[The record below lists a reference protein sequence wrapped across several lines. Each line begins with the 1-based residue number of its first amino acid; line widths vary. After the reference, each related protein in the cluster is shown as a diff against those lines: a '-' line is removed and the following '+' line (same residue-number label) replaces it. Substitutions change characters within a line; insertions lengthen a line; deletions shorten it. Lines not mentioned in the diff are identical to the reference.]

1 MSGLSKPSEQNKWY
15 MSKQDEFYQK
25 LKESLEA
32 STEFPTIY
40 LYKFIVPTSKNQL
53 NEVKSVF
60 EMIGATIQTKN
71 SKTNKYVSISI
82 SVKMKSST
90 AVIEKYKQVSHVEG
104 IVSL

>member
-1 MSGLSKPSEQNKWY
+1 
-15 MSKQDEFYQK
+15 MSKQEEFYQK

-32 STEFPTIY
+32 STVFPTTY

-53 NEVKSVF
+53 HEVKAVF
-60 EMIGATIQTKN
+60 ERSGATIQTKN

-82 SVKMKSST
+82 SVKMKSAT
-90 AVIEKYKQVSHVEG
+90 AIIEKYKEVSHVEG